1 MLNHCLRQGAAAIL
15 GFAIILPAAAAD
27 WVPVIQ
33 VGDNVREIDSA
44 SIAGTPPVM
53 TYTTRHVFGSPD
65 EYRISRKGIKYL
77 VITGRAD
84 CSKRTTARLAI
95 EAYDENM
102 ALVSK
107 QVVQKPEEAVVAPD
121 SIDEAVLK
129 HVCQGK

>member
-1 MLNHCLRQGAAAIL
+1 MLNHWLRQSAAAIL
-15 GFAIILPAAAAD
+15 GFAIIFPAAAAD

-33 VGDNVREIDSA
+33 IGDNVREIDNA
-44 SIAGTPPVM
+44 SIAGTPPVI

-65 EYRISRKGIKYL
+65 EYLIARRSVKYL

-84 CSKRTTARLAI
+84 CSKRTTSKLAI
-95 EAYDENM
+95 DAYDENM

-107 QVVQKPEEAVVAPD
+107 QVIQKPDEAVVAPD
-121 SIDEAVLK
+121 SVDEAVLK